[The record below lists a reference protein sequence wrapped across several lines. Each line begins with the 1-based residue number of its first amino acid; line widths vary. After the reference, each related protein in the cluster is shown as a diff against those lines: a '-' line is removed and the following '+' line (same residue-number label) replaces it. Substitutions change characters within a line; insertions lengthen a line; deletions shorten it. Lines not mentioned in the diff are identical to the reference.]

1 MCVRLII
8 KISGGKSF
16 FFKIKNQWVKS
27 GAHFLPTDFSIHLA
41 QSVWLKRR
49 KKKRKKRKSIKQ
61 KLKMNVRVGMS
72 LLGNITSICYM
83 PFLQL
88 CKLIIL
94 HQARLK
100 KECLTG
106 QQLNLTIFFC
116 QYTHCVCTTHT
127 FTHTHTLS
135 HTLTQT
141 HTLYMQSIHT
151 CAFSH
156 RLCVCHTL
164 VHAHKL
170 AWHTLFGKYILKCNK
185 C

>member
-1 MCVRLII
+1 VCVRLII
-8 KISGGKSF
+8 KISGGKSS

-49 KKKRKKRKSIKQ
+49 KKNRKKKQKSIKQ

-127 FTHTHTLS
+127 FTHTRTNTHT
-135 HTLTQT
+135 HTNTHTVHAKHTHLCILTQT
-141 HTLYMQSIHT
+141 VCVPHT
-151 CAFSH
+151 CTCTH
-156 RLCVCHTL
+156 TCVAHT
-164 VHAHKL
+164 VWQIHSEMQ
-170 AWHTLFGKYILKCNK
+170 
-185 C
+185 